1 MTSFWLIIG
10 AMLAL
15 AAAAA
20 LLPIWFA
27 RSRSDISQSEINTRI
42 FRERLADLDRELREL
57 RIDQQQYQQLRTE
70 LERTLLIDVPQNETG
85 PQPAK
90 PEATRWLGTAVTAL
104 ILLLALGYYYTTAYR
119 GEAQQWMQ
127 VQAQL
132 ENTVMQAIRN
142 PETLP
147 DEALQDLPN
156 FTRVLQAKV
165 LREGMNDPDTLLL
178 LGISLLQ
185 LEVPDGALSILHR
198 AHQLAPQRTDIMLGY
213 AQAMLLTNDGKL
225 TPASARMLYSVL
237 QIEPNHQGALMMLGF
252 GAFNSGNYDIAIKAW
267 QPLLTAMDPNSE
279 IVGLLKNSIDQARQ
293 RLAQPAASPS
303 STEENATSAT
313 TSARIDVTVTLAPE
327 LTDKLTPNDTLFIF
341 AKAASGPPMPL
352 AAVRQQATGFPV
364 QVVLDDSK
372 AMMPSMKLSNFQ
384 EVIVGARISKA
395 GDVLAKP
402 GDLESLSQPLRLANE
417 PLSVSLTIDQVVQ

>member
-1 MTSFWLIIG
+1 
-10 AMLAL
+10 
-15 AAAAA
+15 
-20 LLPIWFA
+20 
-27 RSRSDISQSEINTRI
+27 
-42 FRERLADLDRELREL
+42 
-57 RIDQQQYQQLRTE
+57 
-70 LERTLLIDVPQNETG
+70 
-85 PQPAK
+85 
-90 PEATRWLGTAVTAL
+90 
-104 ILLLALGYYYTTAYR
+104 
-119 GEAQQWMQ
+119 
-127 VQAQL
+127 
-132 ENTVMQAIRN
+132 
-142 PETLP
+142 
-147 DEALQDLPN
+147 
-156 FTRVLQAKV
+156 
-165 LREGMNDPDTLLL
+165 
-178 LGISLLQ
+178 
-185 LEVPDGALSILHR
+185 
-198 AHQLAPQRTDIMLGY
+198 
-213 AQAMLLTNDGKL
+213 MLLTNDGKL
-225 TPASARMLYSVL
+225 TPASARMLHSVL

-402 GDLESLSQPLRLANE
+402 GDLVSLSQPLRLANE